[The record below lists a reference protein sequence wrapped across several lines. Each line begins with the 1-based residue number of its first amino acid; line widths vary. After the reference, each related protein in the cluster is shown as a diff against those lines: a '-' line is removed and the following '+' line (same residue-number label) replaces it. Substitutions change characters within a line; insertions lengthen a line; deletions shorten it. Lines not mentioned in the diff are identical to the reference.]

1 MNKKIESIAELL
13 HSEHLNGSQSRAL
26 EGTNKLSSLAESYDV
41 QAVLNKLFQQNGR
54 GDYVGYKV
62 ALTSKPIQELCGL
75 DHPVFGRMFSSN
87 LFVSPHKLQ
96 LSDFHHPGIEFELAV
111 EFNQDLPNDQE
122 FTAETIRPFISK
134 IYPAFEIIEDRNAD
148 YSCLD
153 VLTLAA
159 DNAWFGAAILGVA
172 VALDSEFDI
181 VNAKTK
187 LFKNRELLGESVT
200 GAALGNPL
208 TSAALLV
215 NHLTSRNQA
224 VISGEKVITGSTFA
238 TLFPTQGDQFRYEIE
253 GVGAVEL
260 EIN

>member
-1 MNKKIESIAELL
+1 M
-13 HSEHLNGSQSRAL
+13 
-26 EGTNKLSSLAESYDV
+26 
-41 QAVLNKLFQQNGR
+41 
-54 GDYVGYKV
+54 
-62 ALTSKPIQELCGL
+62 
-75 DHPVFGRMFSSN
+75 
-87 LFVSPHKLQ
+87 
-96 LSDFHHPGIEFELAV
+96 
-111 EFNQDLPNDQE
+111 
-122 FTAETIRPFISK
+122 
-134 IYPAFEIIEDRNAD
+134 
-148 YSCLD
+148 
-153 VLTLAA
+153 TLAA
-159 DNAWFGAAILGVA
+159 DNAWFGAAILGEA

-187 LFKNRELLGESVT
+187 LFKNGELLGESVT